1 MNARCPQV
9 TSIQI
14 TKHSGR
20 FPIVFIAR
28 LFIRLCMVS
37 VCFISLRIIWFLQQ
51 ASITRNFASK
61 SELVL
66 SQVFRDL
73 PSSRCTTW
81 ADYSKW
87 TGANGFE
94 RSSGTEKLIV
104 AKTFIFFFFLRSAA
118 KKYTNIA
125 CRMCGT
131 IILKDVQPV
140 IWFFFCVI
148 VWAKLLR
155 SCGVWAR
162 NLLEFCAARGRRL
175 F

>member
-1 MNARCPQV
+1 MSGMLRDPFNQCAKKKKEKKKNRFWFIKIISMNARCPQV

-28 LFIRLCMVS
+28 LFFRLCMVS

-104 AKTFIFFFFLRSAA
+104 AKTFIFFFFFFAE
-118 KKYTNIA
+118 
-125 CRMCGT
+125 CGKE
-131 IILKDVQPV
+131 IY
-140 IWFFFCVI
+140 
-148 VWAKLLR
+148 
-155 SCGVWAR
+155 
-162 NLLEFCAARGRRL
+162 
-175 F
+175 